1 MSVETPRDTGSGRHT
16 SSYAGYE
23 RPGEGWV
30 TFAGVM
36 LMIAG
41 IMNFI
46 GGIAA
51 IDNANFFVNNA
62 QFVISDLNT
71 WGWVILITGAVQVL
85 AAVGI
90 WARNQLS
97 RWLGVGFASLN
108 ALAQLLMIAAF
119 PLWSLALFTLD
130 TASWETRNHEEA
142 VPEPASEPIRDVIT
156 AEIRVGEAAPAVAR
170 RLQPMESRH
179 DW

>member
-1 MSVETPRDTGSGRHT
+1 MSVRTPMENAGAEG
-16 SSYAGYE
+16 YAAGESVYADE
-23 RPGEGWV
+23 RGDGWV
-30 TFAGVM
+30 VFAGIM

-41 IMNFI
+41 VMNFI

-51 IDNANFFVNNA
+51 IDNANFFVANA

-71 WGWVILITGAVQVL
+71 WGWVILLTGSVQVL
-85 AAVGI
+85 TAVGI

-130 TASWETRNHEEA
+130 LLIIYGLVVYGRRIGSEA
-142 VPEPASEPIRDVIT
+142 
-156 AEIRVGEAAPAVAR
+156 
-170 RLQPMESRH
+170 
-179 DW
+179 

>member
-1 MSVETPRDTGSGRHT
+1 MSVRTPMENAGAERYPAADA
-16 SSYAGYE
+16 YADE
-23 RPGEGWV
+23 RGDGWLV
-30 TFAGVM
+30 FAGIM
-36 LMIAG
+36 LMIG
-41 IMNFI
+41 GVMNFI

-85 AAVGI
+85 TAIGI

-130 TASWETRNHEEA
+130 LLIIYGLVMYGGRIGSEA
-142 VPEPASEPIRDVIT
+142 
-156 AEIRVGEAAPAVAR
+156 
-170 RLQPMESRH
+170 
-179 DW
+179 

>member
-1 MSVETPRDTGSGRHT
+1 MSVRTPMENTGAGRYAEAETM
-16 SSYAGYE
+16 YADE
-23 RPGEGWV
+23 RGDGWV
-30 TFAGVM
+30 VFAGIM
-36 LMIAG
+36 LMIG
-41 IMNFI
+41 GVMNFI

-51 IDNANFFVNNA
+51 IDDANFFVANA

-71 WGWVILITGAVQVL
+71 WGWVILLTGAVQVL
-85 AAVGI
+85 TAIGI

-130 TASWETRNHEEA
+130 LLIVYGLVVYGGRIGSKA
-142 VPEPASEPIRDVIT
+142 
-156 AEIRVGEAAPAVAR
+156 
-170 RLQPMESRH
+170 
-179 DW
+179 